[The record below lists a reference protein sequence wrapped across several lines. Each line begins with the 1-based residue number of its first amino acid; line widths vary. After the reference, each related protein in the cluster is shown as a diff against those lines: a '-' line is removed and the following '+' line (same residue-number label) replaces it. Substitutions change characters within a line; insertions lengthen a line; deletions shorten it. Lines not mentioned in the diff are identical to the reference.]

1 MSTTPTCKTL
11 SKVGI
16 MNVVSPQALQS
27 PATILCLCPE
37 LGWKEFFFSSLV
49 RGHFF
54 ITELQGDLKGDFK
67 SGMFTAYS
75 CIFYLRIPDIT
86 CKIFGNISQTI
97 IYIPGRTL
105 DQHLNLTGV
114 QIPHEAGQLILQC
127 NPLGGKPET
136 HTLHSTGKH
145 NIFSDCTHNSNNT
158 KARSQKC
165 HIKFKTVQKWDKSVI
180 ISKCLKK

>member
-1 MSTTPTCKTL
+1 
-11 SKVGI
+11 
-16 MNVVSPQALQS
+16 MNAVSPQALQS

-67 SGMFTAYS
+67 SGMLTAYS

-86 CKIFGNISQTI
+86 CKTFGNIPQAI
-97 IYIPGRTL
+97 IYIPSRTL
-105 DQHLNLTGV
+105 DQHLNRTSG
-114 QIPHEAGQLILQC
+114 QILHEAGQLILQC

-158 KARSQKC
+158 KARSQKFQ
-165 HIKFKTVQKWDKSVI
+165 IKFKTVQKWDKSVI